1 MLTWIIL
8 LVFGVPLVAFIM
20 QSMRINRNCQDR
32 LQEISERLAQ
42 KRQDAIDAKVA
53 EIKSKRDKS
62 IRRD

>member
-8 LVFGVPLVAFIM
+8 LVFGVPLIAFVM
-20 QSMRINRNCQDR
+20 QSMRVNRNRQDR
-32 LQEISERLAQ
+32 LQEITERLAQ

-62 IRRD
+62 IRRE